1 MLPTTRH
8 EEAER
13 SAGTKTGGGRRRR
26 RHWNRIGSI
35 SDSLERQDGRR
46 PSGVDPRSPMP
57 VPPRSFLQ
65 TSGRSAQDFK
75 TQVPLR
81 DLRSWDR
88 GEYLRASLGRWVG
101 RLAPQDIRSSFFANN
116 FKYDFKSKQ
125 LKVVCKS
132 IAGDREPESLAPQGS
147 LEEKDRGGALGRLRW
162 WQGPQGEVRAQRS
175 SHHGSPPEHPA
186 AVLDCGSGCSACST
200 AQRLRFLDI
209 TRCDCGCSACSTGSV
224 AVLPAA
230 ADG

>member
-1 MLPTTRH
+1 MVCKYLQI
-8 EEAER
+8 
-13 SAGTKTGGGRRRR
+13 
-26 RHWNRIGSI
+26 W
-35 SDSLERQDGRR
+35 L
-46 PSGVDPRSPMP
+46 
-57 VPPRSFLQ
+57 FLSVFEVFQ
-65 TSGRSAQDFK
+65 NEVKA
-75 TQVPLR
+75 
-81 DLRSWDR
+81 LRS
-88 GEYLRASLGRWVG
+88 
-101 RLAPQDIRSSFFANN
+101 
-116 FKYDFKSKQ
+116 
-125 LKVVCKS
+125 S

-224 AVLPAA
+224 ASPAA
-230 ADG
+230 RQPPIRLQKDLNGTLSHGRQLGGSGLGSGAQAGLRPKQKGSSTSR